1 MKVLVTGAD
10 GFVGRYVLSAL
21 GAAGHEAIACHR
33 AGVAVPAWSSDAALA
48 GTEWR
53 PLELGQQAS
62 VTEALEGTYDAV
74 LHLAA
79 LSSGGAARRDPGHA
93 WEVNAA
99 GTARVVEAIAQGRV
113 ARSPGPLVIV
123 VSTGEVYGSD
133 GRVPAVESDPLR
145 PVSPY
150 AASKLG
156 AEEAARETARRTGL
170 RVIVA
175 RPFAHTGPRQ
185 LADFVVPAFVR
196 RLRAARAAGERTV
209 STGNLDPVRD
219 FLDVRDVA
227 RAYVVLL
234 GSGVDG
240 ETYNIASG
248 VGTSLRDLFFRLA
261 ALVGVE
267 VEPVRDPALVR
278 TADIPYLV
286 GNAAKLTNATGWSPH
301 IPLDQTLRD
310 LTHAE
315 TD

>member
-10 GFVGRYVLSAL
+10 GFVGRYMLSAL
-21 GAAGHEAIACHR
+21 RAAGHDVVACHR
-33 AGVAVPAWSSDAALA
+33 AGVSVPAWSGNEVA
-48 GTEWR
+48 EWR
-53 PLELGQQAS
+53 PLELGSTAS
-62 VTEALEGTYDAV
+62 VGAAVRGRFDGV

-79 LSSGGAARRDPGHA
+79 LSSGGAARRDPGLA

-99 GTARVVEAIAQGRV
+99 GTARVVEALAQGRST
-113 ARSPGPLVIV
+113 ASAGPLVII
-123 VSTGEVYGSD
+123 VSTGEVYGSAA
-133 GRVPAVESDPLR
+133 GEPIGETVPSR

-170 RVIVA
+170 RVVIA
-175 RPFAHTGPRQ
+175 RPFAHTGPGQ
-185 LADFVVPAFVR
+185 LADFVAPAFAR
-196 RLRAARAAGERTV
+196 RLRAARAAGQRTV

-227 RAYVVLL
+227 LAYVNLL
-234 GSGVDG
+234 ASGVPG

-248 VGTSLRDLFFRLA
+248 VGLSLRDLFDRLA
-261 ALVGVE
+261 ALMGVE
-267 VEPVRDPALVR
+267 VEPVPDPSLVR

-286 GNAAKLTNATGWSPH
+286 GDAAKLAAATGWSPH

>member
-1 MKVLVTGAD
+1 MRVLVTGAD
-10 GFVGRYVLSAL
+10 GFVGRYALSAL
-21 GAAGHEAIACHR
+21 RAAGHDVVACHR
-33 AGVAVPAWSSDAALA
+33 AGVAVPAWSSGATLA

-53 PLELGQQAS
+53 SLELGQQAS
-62 VTEALEGTYDAV
+62 VSRVVRGTHDAV

-79 LSSGGAARRDPGHA
+79 LSSGGAARRDPGLA

-99 GTARVVEAIAQGRV
+99 GTARVMEALAQQCAAGS
-113 ARSPGPLVIV
+113 AGPLVIV
-123 VSTGEVYGSD
+123 VSTGEVYGSAA
-133 GRVPAVESDPLR
+133 RTPAEESDPAR

-170 RVIVA
+170 RLIVA

-209 STGNLDPVRD
+209 STGNLEPVRD

-227 RAYVVLL
+227 RAYVALL
-234 GSGVDG
+234 GSGAAG

-248 VGTSLRDLFFRLA
+248 VGTSLHDLFCRLA
-261 ALVGVE
+261 VLVGVE
-267 VEPVRDPALVR
+267 VDPVRDPALVR

-286 GNAAKLTNATGWSPH
+286 GNAAKLTAATGWSPH

>member
-21 GAAGHEAIACHR
+21 RTVGHDVVACHR
-33 AGVAVPAWSSDAALA
+33 SEAKIPAWSEGAI
-48 GTEWR
+48 EWR
-53 PLELGQQAS
+53 PLELGDGAS
-62 VTEALEGTYDAV
+62 VATAVAGTFDGV

-79 LSSGGAARRDPGHA
+79 LSSGSAARRDPGLA

-99 GTARVVEAIAQGRV
+99 GTARVVEALAQGR
-113 ARSPGPLVIV
+113 RQGSPGPVVVV
-123 VSTGEVYGSD
+123 VSSGEVYGSA
-133 GRVPAVESDPLR
+133 GRKPIDETMPAR

-156 AEEAARETARRTGL
+156 AEEATRETARRTGL
-170 RVIVA
+170 RVIIA
-175 RPFAHTGPRQ
+175 RPFAHTGPGQ
-185 LADFVVPAFVR
+185 LSDFVAPAFAR
-196 RLRAARAAGERTV
+196 RLRAARAAGEPTV
-209 STGNLDPVRD
+209 STGNLEPVRD
-219 FLDVRDVA
+219 FVDVRDVA
-227 RAYVVLL
+227 RAYLALL
-234 GSGVDG
+234 VSGVPG

-248 VGTSLRDLFFRLA
+248 VGVTLRDLFDRLA
-261 ALVGVE
+261 ALIGVQ
-267 VEPVRDPALVR
+267 VEPVPDPALVR

-286 GNAAKLTNATGWSPH
+286 GNAAKFAAATGWSPQ

>member
-1 MKVLVTGAD
+1 MKLLVTGAD

-21 GAAGHEAIACHR
+21 RSLGHEVVACHR
-33 AGVAVPAWSSDAALA
+33 AGVGIPAWSAD
-48 GTEWR
+48 GGIEWR
-53 PLELGQQAS
+53 ALELGDTAS
-62 VTEALEGTYDAV
+62 VSTAVRGTFDGV

-79 LSSGGAARRDPGHA
+79 LSSGGAARRDPGLA

-99 GTARVVEAIAQGRV
+99 GTARLVEAVAQGRSRG
-113 ARSPGPLVIV
+113 AAGPLVVV
-123 VSTGEVYGSD
+123 VSTGEVYGSA
-133 GRVPAVESDPLR
+133 GREPIGEAEPAR

-170 RVIVA
+170 RVVIA
-175 RPFAHTGPRQ
+175 RPFAHTGPGQ
-185 LADFVVPAFVR
+185 LSDFVAPAFAR

-227 RAYVVLL
+227 RAYIGLL
-234 GSGVDG
+234 TSGQPG

-248 VGTSLRDLFFRLA
+248 AGLSLRELFDRLA
-261 ALVGVE
+261 GLAGAS
-267 VEPVRDPALVR
+267 VEPVPDPALVR

-286 GNAAKLTNATGWSPH
+286 GNAAKLAAATGWSPH

-310 LTHAE
+310 LTNAE

>member
-10 GFVGRYVLSAL
+10 GFVGRYVLLAL
-21 GAAGHEAIACHR
+21 RAAGHEVVACHR
-33 AGVAVPAWSSDAALA
+33 AGVGIPAWSRDGAIA
-48 GTEWR
+48 WR
-53 PLELGQQAS
+53 ALELGNAAS
-62 VTEALEGTYDAV
+62 VSHAVRGPFDGV

-79 LSSGGAARRDPGHA
+79 LSSGSAARRDPGLA

-99 GTARVVEAIAQGRV
+99 GTARVVEALANGRS
-113 ARSPGPLVIV
+113 AGSAGPLAIV
-123 VSTGEVYGSD
+123 VSTGEVYGST
-133 GRVPAVESDPLR
+133 GRAPIAEMGPPR

-170 RVIVA
+170 RVIIA
-175 RPFAHTGPRQ
+175 RPFAHTGPGQ
-185 LADFVVPAFVR
+185 LADFVAPAFAR
-196 RLRAARAAGERTV
+196 RLRAAAAAGERTV

-227 RAYVVLL
+227 LAYVGLL
-234 GSGVDG
+234 AAGVAG

-248 VGTSLRDLFFRLA
+248 VGLSLRDLFDRLA
-261 ALVGVE
+261 ALVGVGI
-267 VEPVRDPALVR
+267 EPVPDPSLVR

-286 GNAAKLTNATGWSPH
+286 GNAAKLAAATGWSPH
-301 IPLDQTLRD
+301 ISLDQTLRD
-310 LTHAE
+310 LTNAE